1 MFCASGNGRIA
12 HFCTRHALRL
22 GAAALA
28 VSALSGCQSI
38 DVNSSNASRVRVFN
52 ASPDSSGFD
61 FYTGKTGIVFN
72 LGFSY
77 NTTYVPLTPGT
88 QTITTNQ
95 SKDPTSTAPPLVL
108 ASTAASLGSQ
118 KNYTV
123 IASNVA
129 AGLQETIFPDQ
140 NFAAPSGQTAI
151 RIINEATRIGA
162 VDIYLIPSGGKLS
175 TTLPVATSV
184 IFNTNSGYMNVPAG
198 TYSVAVLPAGTTPGS
213 GGPLFSGTQQSYPTG
228 SAATVMV
235 IDTSLTTSPAANAV
249 VLTDFTPATTTG

>member
-1 MFCASGNGRIA
+1 MFCALGNGRTA
-12 HFCTRHALRL
+12 RFCTRHVLRL

-38 DVNSSNASRVRVFN
+38 DVNNSNAALVRVFN

-61 FYTGKTGIVFN
+61 FYTGKSGIVFN

-88 QTITTNQ
+88 QTIMTNQ
-95 SKDPTSTAPPLVL
+95 AKDPASADPPLVL

-118 KNYTV
+118 KSYTV
-123 IASNVA
+123 ITSNVA
-129 AGLQETIFPDQ
+129 ANLQETIFPDQ

-162 VDIYLIPSGGKLS
+162 VDIYLVPNGGKLS
-175 TTLPVATSV
+175 TTPPVATSV
-184 IFNTNSGYMNVPAG
+184 PFNTNSGYVNIPAG

-213 GGPLFSGTQQSYPTG
+213 GGSLFSGKQQSYPTG
-228 SAATVMV
+228 SAATVIV

-249 VLTDFTPATTTG
+249 VLTDFTPATTG